1 MRTPLFFL
9 LLCWVGLL
17 GAQETDFGEK
27 PKLTITIP
35 EGPTP
40 WTSLDLNN
48 APENF
53 QFAIVTDR
61 TGGHRPGI
69 FEKGVKKVNLLQP
82 EFVMSVGD
90 LIEGYTEDLDEL
102 NRQWDEFDSFVEKLE
117 MPFFYVP
124 GNHDITNPV
133 MEELWKKRLGPTNY
147 YFVYKNVLF
156 LALNSEDQARGAGRG
171 TISDEQYEWIEQ
183 TLADHEE
190 VRWTLVFM
198 HQPLWDQS
206 AETLR
211 WNDVE
216 QLLAERKHTVFVGHR
231 HSYVQYERNDSK
243 YYILGTTGGGSR
255 LRGPELGEFD
265 HFVWITMTDQGPL
278 MANLELDGVWGE
290 GLVTED
296 VKAYINKV
304 SGKNALQMEPLFVDN
319 DDFEDSTIPIKIT
332 NDENVPMTVTF
343 QESFNWDL
351 NAGVE
356 KPMLTVAPNSVEMID
371 LSIRNRRGMTVSE
384 IEPLKLT
391 AELSY
396 AFEDSPELAIPMTY
410 YVKPEPKYNL
420 PRASAKTVDG
430 SLDDWKTLTHT
441 LKTENADDLNVQF
454 DLSYDDDFV
463 YAAVKVMDDELKG
476 QEGASVW
483 TQDMA
488 GIVLN
493 AAPTQKSAMDK
504 GDDWYESSV
513 LVLATPEAADRAAQF
528 YPTDR
533 PMEGLQKA
541 AKTIEGGYVLEV
553 AVPISYIEEQQGKNW
568 ETVRFNIRIEDFDGE
583 EHNGL
588 WFQPEWRSDEN
599 RVGSG
604 MFFRDLKPVMDAN
617 SSER

>member
-1 MRTPLFFL
+1 MRIPL
-9 LLCWVGLL
+9 LLFVLCWACSL
-17 GAQETDFGEK
+17 GAQQTDFGEK

-69 FEKGVKKVNLLQP
+69 FEKGVEKVNLLQP

-102 NRQWDEFDSFVEKLE
+102 NRQWDEFDGFVEKLE

-133 MEELWKKRLGPTNY
+133 MADLWKERLGPPNY
-147 YFVYKNVLF
+147 FFVYKNVLF
-156 LALNSEDQARGAGRG
+156 MALNSEDQARGAGRG
-171 TISDEQYEWIEQ
+171 TISDEQYEWIKS
-183 TLADHEE
+183 TLAEHED
-190 VRWTLVFM
+190 VRWTLLFM
-198 HQPLWDQS
+198 HQPLWDQN

-211 WNDVE
+211 WPDVE
-216 QLLAERKHTVFVGHR
+216 ELLADRKHTVFAGHR
-231 HSYVQYERNDSK
+231 HSYVQYERNNSK

-265 HFVWITMTDQGPL
+265 HFVWVTMTDQGPL
-278 MANLELDGVWGE
+278 MANLQLDGVWGE

-304 SGKNALQMEPLFVDN
+304 GGKNALQMEPLFVDN
-319 DDFEDSTIPIKIT
+319 DNFSEGNISIKVT
-332 NDENVPMTVTF
+332 NDENVPMTVSF

-351 NAGVE
+351 MAGVE
-356 KPMLTVAPNSVEMID
+356 QPMLTVAPNSVETVE
-371 LSIRNRRGMTVSE
+371 LNIRNRRGIPVSDLD
-384 IEPLKLT
+384 PVQLT
-391 AELSY
+391 AELAY

-410 YVKPEPKYNL
+410 YVQPEPKYDL
-420 PRASAKTVDG
+420 PRAAAKIVDG
-430 SLDDWKTLTHT
+430 KLDDWNELSHS
-441 LKTENADDLNVQF
+441 LKTEDTEDLDVQF
-454 DLSYDDDFV
+454 DLSYDEDYV
-463 YAAVKVMDDELKG
+463 YAVVKVLDDEMVVQKG
-476 QEGASVW
+476 GSVW

-493 AAPTQKSAMDK
+493 AAPTLKSAMDK
-504 GDDWYESSV
+504 GNDWYTESV
-513 LVLATPEAADRAAQF
+513 LVLATPEGKGREAQF
-528 YPTDR
+528 YPDDR
-533 PMEGLQKA
+533 PLEGLQKA
-541 AKTIEGGYVLEV
+541 AKVIDGGYVLEV
-553 AVPISYIEEQQGKNW
+553 AVPMSYIKERQGKNW
-568 ETVRFNIRIEDFDGE
+568 KTVRFNIRIEDFDSE
-583 EHNGL
+583 EHDGL
-588 WFQPEWRSDEN
+588 WFQPEWSSGEN

-604 MFFRDLKPVMDAN
+604 MFFRDLKPTMDN
-617 SSER
+617 SSGER